1 VGILAEQVVIP
12 HVLLSGMVK
21 KAGDV
26 SHSLEL
32 VMNDEHYLR
41 QLMQLSS
48 ILRHVSRKDKRTLI
62 AFFLLDDRFYKYERV
77 ALEKKLEDWMEAK
90 IKGKWQVEVHFLP
103 VSYGNIDL
111 DKCRVEVERL
121 IHKLCV
127 RFPFEQFGQIVGF
140 GDPSLFSLIFLEG
153 VRQFADRYV
162 SIYWTEKEVHM
173 EPTATDPPL
182 ETWSKQFRDFII
194 EHDYQAALEMLQ
206 DLEETKEKET
216 MAHLL
221 QMMVDRLNFAIEDT
235 LFHLEKALELL
246 GAEGILVE
254 TKEKLLPLLSPDLK
268 TRDLAR
274 IVELYRHLDMYV
286 DMGDT
291 VAFLIRFY
299 RAREAILYYL
309 LQHAQTVPG
318 KVTVEKKSTIY
329 EVIELLEEKYDQWE
343 VDGYYGAYFYLKSL
357 NVAGALQVRN
367 RSFIG
372 HARRGVDQKEL
383 WHAYYGTANTTLEKA
398 KRRFIMDTSLLFRDL
413 GVELDENITDLNRF
427 LLQLTSQYFGGKESR
442 K

>member
-1 VGILAEQVVIP
+1 MAELVLP
-12 HVLLSGMVK
+12 HVLLSGTVEK
-21 KAGDV
+21 KQDV
-26 SHSLEL
+26 ARSLES
-32 VMNDEHYLR
+32 VMNDEGYLQ
-41 QLMQLSS
+41 QLKQLSW
-48 ILRHVSRKDKRTLI
+48 ILQHVPRKSRRRVVV
-62 AFFLLDDRFYKYERV
+62 FLLLDNRFYKYERV
-77 ALEKKLEDWMEAK
+77 ALEKKLEEWMETK
-90 IKGKWQVEVHFLP
+90 IKGRWRVEVHFIP
-103 VSYGNIDL
+103 VSLRHIDIK
-111 DKCRVEVERL
+111 KCQVEVERL

-127 RFPFEQFGQIVGF
+127 RFPFEQLGQIVGF
-140 GDPSLFSLIFLEG
+140 GDPSVFSLIFLEG

-162 SIYWTEKEVHM
+162 SIYWTDKEVHM
-173 EPTATDPPL
+173 ESTSIDPPPK
-182 ETWSKQFRDFII
+182 TWFKQFRDFII

-216 MAHLL
+216 LAHLL
-221 QMMVDRLNFAIEDT
+221 QMMVDRLNFAIEDA
-235 LFHLEKALELL
+235 LFHLEEAMKWL
-246 GAEGILVE
+246 GSEEILVE
-254 TKEKLLPLLSPDLK
+254 TKQKLLPLLSHDVK

-286 DMGDT
+286 DMDDT

-318 KVTVEKKSTIY
+318 EVPMEKKSTIY
-329 EVIELLEEKYDQWE
+329 EVIEWLEEKYDQWE

-372 HARRGVDQKEL
+372 HARRGVDRKEL
-383 WHAYYGTANTTLEKA
+383 WHAYYGTANTTIEKA